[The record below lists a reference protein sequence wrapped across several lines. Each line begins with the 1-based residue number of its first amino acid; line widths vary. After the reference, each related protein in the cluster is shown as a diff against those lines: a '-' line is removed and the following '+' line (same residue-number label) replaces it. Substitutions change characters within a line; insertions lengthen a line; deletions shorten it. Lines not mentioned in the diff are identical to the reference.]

1 MEPISPSK
9 SRLEVTGF
17 NGSRKVLKIG
27 VALVVIMLFGVFI
40 VSYMSKTTFFTVV
53 LDCGSSGTRVN
64 VYEWR
69 KGGYL
74 SNSDLP
80 VLIHSYP
87 DDSVKIDGEFSQK
100 GGCFYH
106 CVQTEPGLDKFLG
119 NFSGVRESVEP
130 LIHLAELWVPLER
143 HGETPIFVLATAGL
157 RRLQADDAKKIL
169 KDVEDVV
176 TGHGFMFK
184 ESWIRVLS
192 GKEEAYYGW
201 VALNYQMGIFGNLS
215 RLHSLGLL
223 DLGGSSLQVV
233 TEVDGPRRNENVLRA
248 KIGSIEHWIL
258 AYSLPA
264 FGLNEGFDRTV
275 VMLSHTQALKEGSHG
290 TVEVSHPCLSSGFVK
305 NYTCGG
311 CFRKKVSDIKD
322 FSTLSRE
329 NEAHSVI
336 LVGDPNWEKCKGL
349 SRAVAVN
356 FSNPDWS
363 HLDNGSVCSL
373 SFINGKDVLYH
384 EGRDHSSARFHAL
397 SGFYAVY
404 NILNLSPRA
413 NLTKIWEKGQQLCE
427 RSWTGS
433 NNYAEQYCFKVPYLA
448 SLFEDALCVADKEII
463 FGPGNISWTLGAG
476 LMEGRE
482 LWQSSTYS
490 PIGVLSLGNSRIISS
505 PLLLFVVLSCLL
517 LIVYYSQVKLP
528 MPGRKI
534 SAVGSSLPSYI
545 RSRRQPA

>member
-1 MEPISPSK
+1 MDPISLSK
-9 SRLEVTGF
+9 SKLEITGLIR
-17 NGSRKVLKIG
+17 SRKVLKFG
-27 VALVVIMLFGVFI
+27 VALVVIMLICVCI
-40 VSYMSKTTFFTVV
+40 VHYMSKTTFFTVV

-69 KGGYL
+69 KGGVL
-74 SNSDLP
+74 SDSDLP
-80 VLIHSYP
+80 SLVHSYP
-87 DDSVKIDGEFSQK
+87 DDSVKIDGGYSQK
-100 GGCFYH
+100 GRCNYH
-106 CVQTEPGLDKFLG
+106 CLQTEPGLDKFLG
-119 NFSGVRESVEP
+119 NFSGVSKALKP
-130 LIHLAELWVPLER
+130 LIRLAELWVPLER

-157 RRLQADDAKKIL
+157 RRLQNDDARKIL

-176 TGHGFMFK
+176 KGHGFMFR

-201 VALNYQMGIFGNLS
+201 VALNYQMGIFGNSS
-215 RLHSLGLL
+215 RLPSLGLL

-233 TEVDGPRRNENVLRA
+233 TEIDDPRGNENVLRA
-248 KIGSIEHWIL
+248 RIGLVERWIL

-275 VMLSHTQALKEGSHG
+275 AMLSHTQTLKEGIRG
-290 TVEVSHPCLSSGFVK
+290 TFKVSHPCLSSGFVK

-311 CFRKKVSDIKD
+311 CFGKNLSDAKD
-322 FSTLSRE
+322 FCTLSRE
-329 NEAHSVI
+329 KEAHSVV

-356 FSNPDWS
+356 SSNSDWS
-363 HLDNGSVCSL
+363 HFDNGSICSL
-373 SFINGKDVLYH
+373 SITNGKDILYPQ
-384 EGRDHSSARFHAL
+384 GSRPSARFHAL

-404 NILNLSPRA
+404 SMLNLSPRA

-433 NNYAEQYCFKVPYLA
+433 NSYAEQYCFKVPYLA
-448 SLFEDALCVADKEII
+448 SLVQDALCVADREII

-476 LMEGRE
+476 LMEGKH

-490 PIGVLSLGNSRIISS
+490 GIGVLSLGNSRIISS
-505 PLLLFVVLSCLL
+505 PLLLFVVLVCLL

-528 MPGRKI
+528 MPGRKT
-534 SAVGSSLPSYI
+534 SAVRASLPSYI
-545 RSRRQPA
+545 LPRRRSA

>member
-1 MEPISPSK
+1 MDPISPSK
-9 SRLEVTGF
+9 SKLGITGLIR
-17 NGSRKVLKIG
+17 SRKVLKFG
-27 VALVVIMLFGVFI
+27 VALVVIMLFCVCI
-40 VSYMSKTTFFTVV
+40 VYYMSKTTFFTVV

-69 KGGYL
+69 KGGFF
-74 SNSDLP
+74 SDSDLP
-80 VLIHSYP
+80 ILVHSYP
-87 DDSVKIDGEFSQK
+87 DDSIKIDGGYSQK

-106 CVQTEPGLDKFLG
+106 CLQTEPGLDNFLG
-119 NFSGVRESVEP
+119 NFSGVSQALKP
-130 LIHLAELWVPLER
+130 LIRLAELWVPLER

-169 KDVEDVV
+169 KDVEEVV
-176 TGHGFMFK
+176 KGHGFMVRG
-184 ESWIRVLS
+184 SWIRVLS

-215 RLHSLGLL
+215 PSLGLL

-233 TEVDGPRRNENVLRA
+233 TEIDDPRGNDNVLRA
-248 KIGSIEHWIL
+248 RIGLVEHWIL

-275 VMLSHTQALKEGSHG
+275 TMLSHTQALEEGTLG
-290 TVEVSHPCLSSGFVK
+290 TFKVSHPCLSSGFVK

-311 CFRKKVSDIKD
+311 CFGKKISDVKD

-329 NEAHSVI
+329 NESRTVV

-356 FSNPDWS
+356 SSNSDWS
-363 HLDNGSVCSL
+363 HLDNGSICSL
-373 SFINGKDVLYH
+373 SVTNGKDKLYP
-384 EGRDHSSARFHAL
+384 EGSNRSSARFHAL

-404 NILNLSPRA
+404 TMLNLSPRA
-413 NLTKIWEKGQQLCE
+413 NLTKIWEKGHQLCE

-433 NNYAEQYCFKVPYLA
+433 NSYAEQYCFKVPYLA
-448 SLFEDALCVADKEII
+448 SLVEDALCVADREII

-476 LMEGRE
+476 LIEGKH
-482 LWQSSTYS
+482 LWQSSKYS
-490 PIGVLSLGNSRIISS
+490 AIGVLSLGNSRIISS
-505 PLLLFVVLSCLL
+505 PLLLFVVLLCLL

-534 SAVGSSLPSYI
+534 SAVRASLPSYI
-545 RSRRQPA
+545 RPRRQPA